1 MVSKEIQYHLL
12 FFFLLIPKSSPV
24 GQSPTRSFL
33 LTFIYAFFF
42 EITTPTIAAMDK
54 SIATTKPEMW
64 LLSPVFT
71 APPSAGFSFLLFVP
85 FAFAVTFKAYS
96 AVLSPTFAV
105 IFTFPAFTALTTP
118 FASTVATFVSEL
130 LHTTVLSSV
139 VFVGLNT
146 TLSFVVFP
154 SSREVTSPLI
164 SIDSSGISSTVIS

>member
-1 MVSKEIQYHLL
+1 
-12 FFFLLIPKSSPV
+12 
-24 GQSPTRSFL
+24 
-33 LTFIYAFFF
+33 
-42 EITTPTIAAMDK
+42 MDK

-139 VFVGLNT
+139 VFVGLSS
-146 TLSFVVFP
+146 LIRFVVFHY
-154 SSREVTSPLI
+154 SRQVISPLLSIHYCYII
-164 SIDSSGISSTVIS
+164 SKCFLKVCVCCFYCNSNRRFAVFQSCYHTIFIYRNNFFIR